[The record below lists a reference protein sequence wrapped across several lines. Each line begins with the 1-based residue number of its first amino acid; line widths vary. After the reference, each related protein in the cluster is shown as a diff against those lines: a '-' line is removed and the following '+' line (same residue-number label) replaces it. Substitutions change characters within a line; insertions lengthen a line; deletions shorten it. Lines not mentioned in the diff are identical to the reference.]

1 MQKGPAMESNTPSL
15 AVYVPNDEDVA
26 RRLLEDAAKCFG
38 APIPKEKVRLLASEA
53 GEGRTR
59 LSVIELKQGER
70 SDEWPGIKGALVRW
84 MLRS

>member
-1 MQKGPAMESNTPSL
+1 LRT
-15 AVYVPNDEDVA
+15 
-26 RRLLEDAAKCFG
+26 LLSAFVG

-59 LSVIELKQGER
+59 LTLIELKQGER

-84 MLRS
+84 IVEELGDIYWPL